1 MVRKVSA
8 AIIVSLGVALVPIAN
23 QAFAGSARALLPVAA
38 WGTYGGLS
46 VGPYGGLN
54 IGPYSSPFAGLYVD
68 ANRFTCTYDIP
79 WDWAHRCP
87 PIANPPEPPLAPAAR
102 APSCAPQPVTVPG
115 VTEKIRRL
123 LWFAAEKAV
132 VTARRPHR
140 RVFLGTRRSQA
151 GDLRIDRDVIF
162 CRRTTGKFADF
173 SPFRIRHALM
183 KVSRSAF
190 IVSACVVG
198 MPCGKP
204 L

>member
-1 MVRKVSA
+1 MFRSLSPRGYERHDDRSTDFPHHGTGRRGACPDRQSGVRRIGK
-8 AIIVSLGVALVPIAN
+8 
-23 QAFAGSARALLPVAA
+23 ALLPVAA

-102 APSCAPQPVTVPG
+102 APSCAPQPVTVAG

-140 RVFLGTRRSQA
+140 RV
-151 GDLRIDRDVIF
+151 
-162 CRRTTGKFADF
+162 
-173 SPFRIRHALM
+173 
-183 KVSRSAF
+183 
-190 IVSACVVG
+190 
-198 MPCGKP
+198 
-204 L
+204 

>member
-1 MVRKVSA
+1 IRR
-8 AIIVSLGVALVPIAN
+8 I
-23 QAFAGSARALLPVAA
+23 
-38 WGTYGGLS
+38 
-46 VGPYGGLN
+46 GPYGGLN

-140 RVFLGTRRSQA
+140 RV
-151 GDLRIDRDVIF
+151 
-162 CRRTTGKFADF
+162 
-173 SPFRIRHALM
+173 
-183 KVSRSAF
+183 
-190 IVSACVVG
+190 
-198 MPCGKP
+198 
-204 L
+204 

>member
-87 PIANPPEPPLAPAAR
+87 PIANPPELPLAPAAR

-123 LWFAAEKAV
+123 PLLRKKSSLLVDLIGESKQSRH
-132 VTARRPHR
+132 TSIPSGRPSH
-140 RVFLGTRRSQA
+140 
-151 GDLRIDRDVIF
+151 
-162 CRRTTGKFADF
+162 
-173 SPFRIRHALM
+173 
-183 KVSRSAF
+183 
-190 IVSACVVG
+190 
-198 MPCGKP
+198 
-204 L
+204 